1 MLGNLD
7 IDFNE
12 FDLYNEDTKS
22 KLNQKMMSMGYVL
35 KSEIPTRDDIIL
47 QYYKLD
53 STKTNK
59 LLEYLIT
66 FTYYTRDTV
75 DYILENVDI
84 SCNTKEN
91 ELIEISNREEWLKK
105 LPKNENL
112 DNLYEQGRFGGVL
125 DDQN

>member
-1 MLGNLD
+1 MLGNLE
-7 IDFNE
+7 INFNE
-12 FDLYNEDTKS
+12 FDLYNEDTKN
-22 KLNQKMMSMGYVL
+22 KLNQKMMSMGYAL

-66 FTYYTRDTV
+66 FTYYTRDTI

-91 ELIEISNREEWLKK
+91 ELIEISNRDEWLKK
-105 LPKNENL
+105 LPKNKNL

-125 DDQN
+125 ND

>member
-1 MLGNLD
+1 MLGNLE

-12 FDLYNEDTKS
+12 FDLYNEDTKN
-22 KLNQKMMSMGYVL
+22 KLNQKMMSIGYAL

-66 FTYYTRDTV
+66 FTYYTRDTI
-75 DYILENVDI
+75 DYILESVNI
-84 SCNTKEN
+84 SCNTKED
-91 ELIEISNREEWLKK
+91 EFIEISNREEWLKK

-112 DNLYEQGRFGGVL
+112 NNLYEQGRFGGNL
-125 DDQN
+125 DD

>member
-1 MLGNLD
+1 MLGNLE

-12 FDLYNEDTKS
+12 FDLYNEDTKN
-22 KLNQKMMSMGYVL
+22 KLNQKMMSMGYAL

-66 FTYYTRDTV
+66 FTYYTRDTI

-91 ELIEISNREEWLKK
+91 ELIEISNRDEWLKK
-105 LPKNENL
+105 LPKNKNL

-125 DDQN
+125 ND

>member
-12 FDLYNEDTKS
+12 FDLYNEDTKN
-22 KLNQKMMSMGYVL
+22 KLNQKMMSMGYAL

-47 QYYKLD
+47 HYYKID
-53 STKTNK
+53 STKDNK

-66 FTYYTRDTV
+66 LTYYTRDTI
-75 DYILENVDI
+75 DYILESVNF
-84 SCNTKEN
+84 SLNTKES
-91 ELIEISNREEWLKK
+91 EVIEISNREEWLKK

-125 DDQN
+125 ND

>member
-1 MLGNLD
+1 MLGNLE

-12 FDLYNEDTKS
+12 FDLYNEDTKN
-22 KLNQKMMSMGYVL
+22 KLNQKMMSMGYAL

-75 DYILENVDI
+75 DYILESVNI
-84 SCNTKEN
+84 SLNTKEN
-91 ELIEISNREEWLKK
+91 EFIKISNRDEWLKK
-105 LPKNENL
+105 LPKNKNL

-125 DDQN
+125 ND

>member
-1 MLGNLD
+1 MFNNLE

-12 FDLYNEDTKS
+12 FDLYNEDTKD
-22 KLNQKMMSMGYVL
+22 KLNQKMMSMGYAL

-66 FTYYTRDTV
+66 FTYYTRDTI

-91 ELIEISNREEWLKK
+91 ELIEISNREDWLKK

-125 DDQN
+125 ND

>member
-1 MLGNLD
+1 MLGNLE

-12 FDLYNEDTKS
+12 FDLYNEDTKN
-22 KLNQKMMSMGYVL
+22 KLNQKMMSMGYAL

-75 DYILENVDI
+75 DYILESVNI
-84 SCNTKEN
+84 SLNTKEN
-91 ELIEISNREEWLKK
+91 ELIEISNREDWLKK

-112 DNLYEQGRFGGVL
+112 DNLYEQGRFGGIL
-125 DDQN
+125 K

>member
-1 MLGNLD
+1 MFNNLE

-22 KLNQKMMSMGYVL
+22 KLNQKMMSMGYAL

-66 FTYYTRDTV
+66 FTYYTRDTI

-84 SCNTKEN
+84 SCNTKES
-91 ELIEISNREEWLKK
+91 ELIEISNREDWLKK

-125 DDQN
+125 ND

>member
-1 MLGNLD
+1 MLGNLE

-12 FDLYNEDTKS
+12 FDLYNEDTKN
-22 KLNQKMMSMGYVL
+22 KLNQKMMSMGYAL

-75 DYILENVDI
+75 DYILESVNI
-84 SCNTKEN
+84 SLNTKEN
-91 ELIEISNREEWLKK
+91 EFIKISNRDEWLKK
-105 LPKNENL
+105 LPKNKNL
-112 DNLYEQGRFGGVL
+112 DNLYEQGRFGGIL
-125 DDQN
+125 DD

>member
-1 MLGNLD
+1 MLDNLE

-12 FDLYNEDTKS
+12 FDLYNEDTKN
-22 KLNQKMMSMGYVL
+22 KLNQKMMSMGYAL

-75 DYILENVDI
+75 DYILESVNI
-84 SCNTKEN
+84 SLNTKEN
-91 ELIEISNREEWLKK
+91 EFIKISNRDEWLKK
-105 LPKNENL
+105 LTKNKNL
-112 DNLYEQGRFGGVL
+112 DNLYEQGRFGGIL
-125 DDQN
+125 DD

>member
-12 FDLYNEDTKS
+12 FDLYNEDTKN
-22 KLNQKMMSMGYVL
+22 KLNQKMLSLGYAL

-66 FTYYTRDTV
+66 FTYYTRDTI

-91 ELIEISNREEWLKK
+91 ELIEISNRKDWLKK

-112 DNLYEQGRFGGVL
+112 NNLYEQGRFGGVL
-125 DDQN
+125 ND

>member
-1 MLGNLD
+1 MFNNLD

-12 FDLYNEDTKS
+12 FDLYNEDTKN

-47 QYYKLD
+47 QYYKID
-53 STKTNK
+53 STKDNK
-59 LLEYLIT
+59 LLEYLIIL
-66 FTYYTRDTV
+66 TYYTRDTI
-75 DYILENVDI
+75 DYILESVNF
-84 SCNTKEN
+84 SLNTKES
-91 ELIEISNREEWLKK
+91 EVIEISNRGEWLKK

-125 DDQN
+125 ND

>member
-1 MLGNLD
+1 MLGNLE

-22 KLNQKMMSMGYVL
+22 KLNQKMMSMGYAL

-47 QYYKLD
+47 QYYKIN
-53 STKTNK
+53 STKDNK

-66 FTYYTRDTV
+66 LTYYTRDTI
-75 DYILENVDI
+75 DYILESVNF
-84 SCNTKEN
+84 SLNTKES
-91 ELIEISNREEWLKK
+91 EVIEISNREEWLKK

-125 DDQN
+125 ND

>member
-1 MLGNLD
+1 MLGNLE

-12 FDLYNEDTKS
+12 FDLYNEDTKN
-22 KLNQKMMSMGYVL
+22 KLNQKMMSMGYAL

-53 STKTNK
+53 STKDNK

-66 FTYYTRDTV
+66 LTYYTRDTI
-75 DYILENVDI
+75 DYILESVDI
-84 SCNTKEN
+84 SCNTREN
-91 ELIEISNREEWLKK
+91 ELIEISNREDWLKK

-112 DNLYEQGRFGGVL
+112 DNLYEQGRFGGIL
-125 DDQN
+125 DD

>member
-1 MLGNLD
+1 MLGNLE

-12 FDLYNEDTKS
+12 FDLYNEDTKN
-22 KLNQKMMSMGYVL
+22 KLNQKMMSMGYAL

-75 DYILENVDI
+75 DYILESVNI
-84 SCNTKEN
+84 SLNTKEN
-91 ELIEISNREEWLKK
+91 ELIEISNREDWLKK

-112 DNLYEQGRFGGVL
+112 DNLYEQGRFGGIL
-125 DDQN
+125 DD

>member
-1 MLGNLD
+1 MFNNLD

-12 FDLYNEDTKS
+12 FDLYNEDTKN

-47 QYYKLD
+47 QYYKID
-53 STKTNK
+53 STKDNK

-66 FTYYTRDTV
+66 LTYYTRDTI
-75 DYILENVDI
+75 DYILESVNF
-84 SCNTKEN
+84 SLNTKES
-91 ELIEISNREEWLKK
+91 EVIEISNRGEWLKK

-125 DDQN
+125 ND

>member
-1 MLGNLD
+1 MFDKLE

-12 FDLYNEDTKS
+12 FDLYNEDTKN
-22 KLNQKMMSMGYVL
+22 KLNQKMMSMGYAL

-47 QYYKLD
+47 QYYKID
-53 STKTNK
+53 STKDNK

-66 FTYYTRDTV
+66 LTYYTRDTI

-91 ELIEISNREEWLKK
+91 ELIEISNREDWLKK

-125 DDQN
+125 ND

>member
-1 MLGNLD
+1 MLGNLE

-12 FDLYNEDTKS
+12 FDLYNEDTKD

-47 QYYKLD
+47 QYYKID
-53 STKTNK
+53 STKDNK

-66 FTYYTRDTV
+66 LTYYTRDTI
-75 DYILENVDI
+75 DYILESVNF
-84 SCNTKEN
+84 SLNTKES
-91 ELIEISNREEWLKK
+91 EVIEISNREEWLKK

-125 DDQN
+125 ND

>member
-22 KLNQKMMSMGYVL
+22 KLNQKMMSMGYAL

-84 SCNTKEN
+84 SCNTKES
-91 ELIEISNREEWLKK
+91 ELIEISNREDWLKK

-125 DDQN
+125 ND

>member
-1 MLGNLD
+1 MFNNLE

-12 FDLYNEDTKS
+12 FDLYNEDTKN

-47 QYYKLD
+47 QYYKID
-53 STKTNK
+53 STKDNK

-66 FTYYTRDTV
+66 LTYYTRDTI
-75 DYILENVDI
+75 DYILESVDI

-91 ELIEISNREEWLKK
+91 ELIEISNREDWLKK

-125 DDQN
+125 ND

>member
-1 MLGNLD
+1 MLGNLE

-12 FDLYNEDTKS
+12 FDLYNEDIKN
-22 KLNQKMMSMGYVL
+22 KLNQKMMSMGYAL

-47 QYYKLD
+47 QYYKID
-53 STKTNK
+53 STKDNK

-66 FTYYTRDTV
+66 LTYYTRDTI
-75 DYILENVDI
+75 DYILESVNF
-84 SCNTKEN
+84 SLNTKES
-91 ELIEISNREEWLKK
+91 EVIEISNREEWLKK

-125 DDQN
+125 ND

>member
-1 MLGNLD
+1 MLGNLE

-12 FDLYNEDTKS
+12 FDLYNEDTKN
-22 KLNQKMMSMGYVL
+22 KLNQKMMRMGYAL

-53 STKTNK
+53 STKDNK

-66 FTYYTRDTV
+66 FTYYTRDTIN
-75 DYILENVDI
+75 YILENVNF
-84 SCNTKEN
+84 SLNTKES
-91 ELIEISNREEWLKK
+91 EVIEISNREEWLKK

-125 DDQN
+125 ND

>member
-1 MLGNLD
+1 MFDKLE

-12 FDLYNEDTKS
+12 FDLYNEDTKN
-22 KLNQKMMSMGYVL
+22 KLNQKMISMGYAL

-47 QYYKLD
+47 QYYKID
-53 STKTNK
+53 STKDNK

-66 FTYYTRDTV
+66 LTYYTRDTV
-75 DYILENVDI
+75 DYILENVNF
-84 SCNTKEN
+84 SLTTKES
-91 ELIEISNREEWLKK
+91 EFIEISNREEWLKK

-125 DDQN
+125 ND

>member
-1 MLGNLD
+1 MLGNLE

-12 FDLYNEDTKS
+12 FDLYNEDTKN
-22 KLNQKMMSMGYVL
+22 KLNQKMMSMGYAL

-75 DYILENVDI
+75 DYILESVNI
-84 SCNTKEN
+84 SLNTKEN
-91 ELIEISNREEWLKK
+91 ESIKISNRDEWLKK

-125 DDQN
+125 ND

>member
-1 MLGNLD
+1 MLGNLE

-12 FDLYNEDTKS
+12 FDLYNEDTKN
-22 KLNQKMMSMGYVL
+22 KLNQKMMSMGYTL
-35 KSEIPTRDDIIL
+35 KLEIPTRDDIIL

-75 DYILENVDI
+75 DYILESVNI
-84 SCNTKEN
+84 SLNTKEN
-91 ELIEISNREEWLKK
+91 ELIEISNREDWLKK

-112 DNLYEQGRFGGVL
+112 DNLYEQGRFGGIL
-125 DDQN
+125 DD

>member
-1 MLGNLD
+1 MFNNLE

-12 FDLYNEDTKS
+12 FDLYNEDTKN

-35 KSEIPTRDDIIL
+35 KSKIPTRDDIIL
-47 QYYKLD
+47 QYYKID
-53 STKTNK
+53 STKDNK

-66 FTYYTRDTV
+66 LTYYTRDTI
-75 DYILENVDI
+75 DYILESVNF
-84 SCNTKEN
+84 SLNTKES
-91 ELIEISNREEWLKK
+91 EVIEISNREDWLKK

-125 DDQN
+125 ND

>member
-1 MLGNLD
+1 MFNNLE

-12 FDLYNEDTKS
+12 FDLYNEDTKN

-47 QYYKLD
+47 QYYKID
-53 STKTNK
+53 STKDNK

-66 FTYYTRDTV
+66 LTYYTRDTV
-75 DYILENVDI
+75 DYILESVDI

-91 ELIEISNREEWLKK
+91 ELIEISNREDWLKK

-125 DDQN
+125 ND